1 MKLHGRVYRLHPS
14 LFFVHDLV
22 SAYTKTDSITK
33 IKSISLFINTTV
45 ILKNQRY
52 DWFSKEQ
59 EDGVMLKNMQE
70 ENEGTDE
77 GAVGGS
83 TKKGTDA
90 GKCCKCV

>member
-22 SAYTKTDSITK
+22 SAYTKTDSMTK

-59 EDGVMLKNMQE
+59 EDRVMLKNMQE

-77 GAVGGS
+77 GAAGGS

-90 GKCCKCV
+90 GKCRRCV